1 VIALYFPHLSIRLD
15 SIQTLHLVE
24 RALDNHTM
32 DNHNNQMPQKFVAS
46 TAVQERRTDGD
57 VITPPNSI
65 HIAQFLLVSTQ
76 NTALQLADTAPVL
89 CFVHHKCT
97 FHTCTDC
104 FVATARLS
112 MLRIALDATKPN
124 RWRGACRTLWWSVSR
139 CPAAKIRPLVSSFG
153 TVPSHETNQA
163 DAQPLPLVYESPLGS
178 VVTKLRTVS
187 LATALI
193 GTAGVPSLLAIK
205 GAVPE
210 VGMLA
215 MALMFVT
222 GSMGSTAAIHFV
234 FAPYVY
240 RIETIP
246 VRQCSYQSKDGEDQN
261 DTLVP
266 EDAESVNVV
275 PKAKDVLLRAW
286 TRSLF
291 LRNREIVFDPEM
303 DVVPYSGMRPL
314 CNFVAKGFPLYVH
327 PGTFWL
333 DASKLYEGS

>member
-1 VIALYFPHLSIRLD
+1 
-15 SIQTLHLVE
+15 
-24 RALDNHTM
+24 
-32 DNHNNQMPQKFVAS
+32 
-46 TAVQERRTDGD
+46 
-57 VITPPNSI
+57 
-65 HIAQFLLVSTQ
+65 
-76 NTALQLADTAPVL
+76 
-89 CFVHHKCT
+89 
-97 FHTCTDC
+97 
-104 FVATARLS
+104 
-112 MLRIALDATKPN
+112 MLRIALDATKPT
-124 RWRGACRTLWWSVSR
+124 RWGSAR
-139 CPAAKIRPLVSSFG
+139 CCRPLLCCVTRCRAPRIGIPWASSFG
-153 TVPSHETNQA
+153 TVPSHETNQT
-163 DAQPLPLVYESPLGS
+163 DAQQPLPLVYESPLGS

-261 DTLVP
+261 DTPVP
-266 EDAESVNVV
+266 DDAEAATVV
-275 PKAKDVLLRAW
+275 PRAKDVLLRAW

-291 LRNREIVFDPEM
+291 LRNREIVFDPET

-327 PGTFWL
+327 PGTFWFG
-333 DASKLYEGS
+333 ARKLYKGCRLLTLRTFFSTVSILLLIPRFSIQRGSPEYVHDLRLRTAMNLNVQNFVPQKSNPDDDLL

>member
-1 VIALYFPHLSIRLD
+1 
-15 SIQTLHLVE
+15 
-24 RALDNHTM
+24 
-32 DNHNNQMPQKFVAS
+32 
-46 TAVQERRTDGD
+46 
-57 VITPPNSI
+57 
-65 HIAQFLLVSTQ
+65 
-76 NTALQLADTAPVL
+76 
-89 CFVHHKCT
+89 
-97 FHTCTDC
+97 
-104 FVATARLS
+104 
-112 MLRIALDATKPN
+112 MLRIALNATKPK
-124 RWRGACRTLWWSVSR
+124 RWRGACPPLLCVTR
-139 CPAAKIRPLVSSFG
+139 CPTPRIGVPWALSFG
-153 TVPSHETNQA
+153 TVPSHETNQT
-163 DAQPLPLVYESPLGS
+163 DAQALPLVYESPLGS

-246 VRQCSYQSKDGEDQN
+246 VRQCSNQSKDGEDQN
-261 DTLVP
+261 DTSVP
-266 EDAESVNVV
+266 VDAEAAKVV
-275 PKAKDVLLRAW
+275 MPKAKDVLLRAW

-291 LRNREIVFDPEM
+291 LRNREIVFDPEL

-327 PGTFWL
+327 PGTCLVWC
-333 DASKLYEGS
+333 AQVYEGLPVADFAQQYYVLLNCVHPAADTMRLEPTRFTRIRSRLATEICNESTCAEFCPAKVQSR